1 MFFCLIEMQFQGPIS
16 LAIATVWQENFF
28 VHTITNDFELL
39 FMLALNVF
47 SLS

>member
-1 MFFCLIEMQFQGPIS
+1 MLFCLIEMQLQGPIS
-16 LAIATVWQENFF
+16 LAIATVWKEKCFA
-28 VHTITNDFELL
+28 HTITNDFELL